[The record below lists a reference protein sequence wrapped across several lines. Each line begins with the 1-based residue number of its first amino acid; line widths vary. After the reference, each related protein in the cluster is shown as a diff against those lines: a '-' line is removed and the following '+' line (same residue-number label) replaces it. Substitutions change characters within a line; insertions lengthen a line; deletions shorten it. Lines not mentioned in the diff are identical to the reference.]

1 MLFTMAETNL
11 QNDNDPLEPL
21 PTVGWREWVK
31 LPDLGIK
38 WIKAKIDTG
47 AYSSS
52 LHAFDIEECE
62 IDGQQGVRFKVQPG
76 QNEDRI
82 IQLESP
88 VLEFRSV
95 RSSNGQ
101 STIRPVI
108 KTRVKL
114 MKQKFD
120 IELTLIDRRKM
131 GFRMLVGREALRS
144 RFVVDPA
151 KSYISPKPKRSDKAK
166 RKDKSMA
173 ENGTLDTTSKINTG
187 GQE

>member
-11 QNDNDPLEPL
+11 QDDLLQHPL
-21 PTVGWREWVK
+21 TVGWREWVK

-52 LHAFDIEECE
+52 LHAFDIEKCE
-62 IDGQQGVRFKVQPG
+62 IDGEQGVRFKVQPG
-76 QNEDRI
+76 QKEDRI

-95 RSSNGQ
+95 RSSNGE
-101 STIRPVI
+101 STVRPVI
-108 KTRVKL
+108 KTRVRL

-151 KSYISPKPKRSDKAK
+151 QSYLSPKPKRKGNGKDKAK
-166 RKDKSMA
+166 FNS
-173 ENGTLDTTSKINTG
+173 EFGTIKAASKFSTG

>member
-1 MLFTMAETNL
+1 MAESNHQDDLL
-11 QNDNDPLEPL
+11 QTPL
-21 PTVGWREWVK
+21 TIGWREWVK

-52 LHAFDIEECE
+52 LHAFDIESCE
-62 IDGQQGVRFKVQPG
+62 LDGHQGVRFKVQPG

-82 IQLESP
+82 IQLESR

-101 STIRPVI
+101 STVRPVI
-108 KTRVKL
+108 KTGVRL

-144 RFVVDPA
+144 RFVVDSA
-151 KSYISPKPKRSDKAK
+151 KSFLSPKPIPKSK
-166 RKDKSMA
+166 RKDKTKAKDNLQTLKS
-173 ENGTLDTTSKINTG
+173 ELDTG
-187 GQE
+187 DQE